1 MANFIDNKNLQDK
14 DFTNAEILAMLNKLS
29 TKVDGSAASR
39 IYDLIEDL
47 TGNRFFESSEVDQA
61 VNDLALKAAKMKML
75 NS

>member
-47 TGNRFFESSEVDQA
+47 TGNRFF
-61 VNDLALKAAKMKML
+61 
-75 NS
+75 